1 MSIEAALTFVNVQ
14 QKVVKKYVII
24 VYRSRLRSRT
34 REGSPKSS
42 LLTEAGNMG
51 LVRPRSADKSA
62 RRGLWG
68 DLDNISSQPALLQCS
83 GECDAAMVGS
93 VVKYAF

>member
-1 MSIEAALTFVNVQ
+1 MYNKSMSSLFIAA
-14 QKVVKKYVII
+14 
-24 VYRSRLRSRT
+24 VYAVGL

-68 DLDNISSQPALLQCS
+68 DLDNISSQPALLRCS

>member
-24 VYRSRLRSRT
+24 VYRSRLRGGT
-34 REGSPKSS
+34 REGFPKSS
-42 LLTEAGNMG
+42 LLTEGNVG

-62 RRGLWG
+62 RRGLRG
-68 DLDNISSQPALLQCS
+68 DGRLR
-83 GECDAAMVGS
+83 
-93 VVKYAF
+93 